1 MSMKKGLVI
10 TIDAVVALVEILG
23 IGFLVWKWIEP
34 TNFGYAVLFV
44 CVWIVVAWIIATLT
58 DKLLSPLNKVL
69 DEEKVVERC
78 EDIEKE
84 ISFEETEKLER
95 FKDALEKVMQA
106 SEEEDKTKYQQA
118 TIDLYNETMKNLFSF
133 INNLERFRW
142 DIASPYENRF
152 LSEQDAW
159 EVARNTPN
167 PFLSSIPFRLR
178 NPYSDNAF
186 LDELDVTPIKELK
199 EFIDKHREL
208 AQSLIEWGIKYGITT
223 QDTCD
228 RMDER
233 NYTTSCI
240 MGTEFSPP
248 IRDKRWDDLASKEPD
263 NIKSVNVSKETLNV
277 YNDKYEL
284 IGYIDNKP
292 TSTSSTYYDLNGKL
306 VENNEIYYLFLN
318 EHPNTH
324 EEVCIRCD
332 IPKCKMNPTYADF
345 KDDE

>member
-1 MSMKKGLVI
+1 MKKGLVI

-34 TNFGYAVLFV
+34 TSFGYAVLFV

-58 DKLLSPLNKVL
+58 DKLLSPLNKAL
-69 DEEKVVERC
+69 DKEQQEETKQEENPDIKEEVKEIEEPEWRSEISEEKIQAMEAKYKVEH
-78 EDIEKE
+78 
-84 ISFEETEKLER
+84 
-95 FKDALEKVMQA
+95 
-106 SEEEDKTKYQQA
+106 QQA

-228 RMDER
+228 RMDAR
-233 NYTTSCI
+233 NYITSCI
-240 MGTEFSPP
+240 MGPEYWPP

-284 IGYIDNKP
+284 IGYVDNKP
-292 TSTSSTYYDLNGKL
+292 TSTNSTYYDLNGEL
-306 VENNEIYYLFLN
+306 VENNHLYNLYIDEYQ
-318 EHPNTH
+318 H
-324 EEVCIRCD
+324 EEMCIRCD

>member
-1 MSMKKGLVI
+1 MKKGLVI

-58 DKLLSPLNKVL
+58 DKLLSLLNKAL
-69 DEEKVVERC
+69 DKEQQEETKQEENPDIKEEVKEIEEPEWRSEISEEKIQAMEAKYKVE
-78 EDIEKE
+78 
-84 ISFEETEKLER
+84 
-95 FKDALEKVMQA
+95 
-106 SEEEDKTKYQQA
+106 YQQA

-142 DIASPYENRF
+142 RVPSPYENSF

-159 EVARNTPN
+159 EVARNRPPFHGYLHPN
-167 PFLSSIPFRLR
+167 Y
-178 NPYSDNAF
+178 YSDNAF
-186 LDELDVTPIKELK
+186 LDDLDITPIKELK
-199 EFIDKHREL
+199 EFIDTHREL

-228 RMDER
+228 RMDAR
-233 NYTTSCI
+233 NYITSCI
-240 MGTEFSPP
+240 MGPEYWPP
-248 IRDKRWDDLASKEPD
+248 IRDKHWDDLASKEPD

-277 YNDKYEL
+277 YNDKHEL
-284 IGYIDNKP
+284 IGYVDNKP
-292 TSTSSTYYDLNGKL
+292 TSTNSTYYDLNGKL
-306 VENNEIYYLFLN
+306 VENNEIYCLFLN
-318 EHPNTH
+318 KHPNTH

-332 IPKCKMNPTYADF
+332 IPKCKMNPPYVDF

>member
-1 MSMKKGLVI
+1 MSKKKGLITTIYTIVI
-10 TIDAVVALVEILG
+10 LVEILG

-44 CVWIVVAWIIATLT
+44 CVWIVVACIIVIQTCEF
-58 DKLLSPLNKVL
+58 LNEVL
-69 DEEKVVERC
+69 DEEDVVKQP
-78 EDIEKE
+78 EDVEEPEWQSE
-84 ISFEETEKLER
+84 ISEEKIQ
-95 FKDALEKVMQA
+95 AMQA
-106 SEEEDKTKYQQA
+106 KYKVEHQQA
-118 TIDLYNETMKNLFSF
+118 TIELYHETMKNLFSF

-142 DIASPYENRF
+142 DIASPYENSF

-186 LDELDVTPIKELK
+186 LDELDVTPIKKLK

-248 IRDKRWDDLASKEPD
+248 IRDKRWDDLVSKEPD

-284 IGYIDNKP
+284 IGYVDNKP
-292 TSTSSTYYDLNGKL
+292 TSTNSTYYDLNGEL
-306 VENNEIYYLFLN
+306 VENNHLYNLYIDEYQ
-318 EHPNTH
+318 H

-332 IPKCKMNPTYADF
+332 IPKCKMNPPYVDF

>member
-1 MSMKKGLVI
+1 MKKKLITTIYTVI
-10 TIDAVVALVEILG
+10 ILIEILG
-23 IGFLVWKWIEP
+23 IGFLAWKWIEP
-34 TNFGYAVLFV
+34 TNFGYAILFV
-44 CVWIVVAWIIATLT
+44 CVWIVVACIITIQT
-58 DKLLSPLNKVL
+58 CEFLNEVL
-69 DEEKVVERC
+69 DEEDVVKQP
-78 EDIEKE
+78 EDVEEPEWRRE
-84 ISFEETEKLER
+84 ISEEKI
-95 FKDALEKVMQA
+95 QA
-106 SEEEDKTKYQQA
+106 MEAKYEVEHQQA

-199 EFIDKHREL
+199 EFIDTHREL

-228 RMDER
+228 RMDAR
-233 NYTTSCI
+233 NYITSCI
-240 MGTEFSPP
+240 MGPEFYPP

-292 TSTSSTYYDLNGKL
+292 TSTDSTYYDLNGEL
-306 VENNEIYYLFLN
+306 VENNHLYNLYIDEYQ
-318 EHPNTH
+318 H

-332 IPKCKMNPTYADF
+332 IPKCKMNPPYVDF

>member
-1 MSMKKGLVI
+1 MSMKKKLITTIYTVI
-10 TIDAVVALVEILG
+10 ILIEILG
-23 IGFLVWKWIEP
+23 IGFLAWKWIEP

-44 CVWIVVAWIIATLT
+44 CVWIVVACIITILT
-58 DKLLSPLNKVL
+58 CEFLNEIL
-69 DEEKVVERC
+69 DEEDVVKQP
-78 EDIEKE
+78 EDVEEPEWRRE
-84 ISFEETEKLER
+84 ISEEKIQAMEAKY
-95 FKDALEKVMQA
+95 KV
-106 SEEEDKTKYQQA
+106 EHQQA
-118 TIDLYNETMKNLFSF
+118 TIELYHETMKNLFSF

-228 RMDER
+228 RMDAR
-233 NYTTSCI
+233 NYITSCI
-240 MGTEFSPP
+240 MGPEYWPP
-248 IRDKRWDDLASKEPD
+248 IRDKRWDDLVSKEPD

-292 TSTSSTYYDLNGKL
+292 ISTNSTYYDLNGEL
-306 VENNEIYYLFLN
+306 VENNHLYNLYIDEYQ
-318 EHPNTH
+318 H

-332 IPKCKMNPTYADF
+332 IPKCKMNPPYVDF
-345 KDDE
+345 KDDVMLNNKNE

>member
-1 MSMKKGLVI
+1 MSMKKKLITTIYTVI
-10 TIDAVVALVEILG
+10 ILVEILG
-23 IGFLVWKWIEP
+23 IGFLAWKWIEP

-44 CVWIVVAWIIATLT
+44 CVWIVVACIITILT
-58 DKLLSPLNKVL
+58 CEFLNKVL
-69 DEEKVVERC
+69 DEEDVVKQP
-78 EDIEKE
+78 EDVEEPEWRE
-84 ISFEETEKLER
+84 ISEEKIQAMEAKY
-95 FKDALEKVMQA
+95 KV
-106 SEEEDKTKYQQA
+106 EHQQA

-142 DIASPYENRF
+142 RVPSPYENSF

-159 EVARNTPN
+159 EVARNRPPFHGYLHPN
-167 PFLSSIPFRLR
+167 Y
-178 NPYSDNAF
+178 YSDNAF
-186 LDELDVTPIKELK
+186 LDDLDITPIKELK

-228 RMDER
+228 RMDAR
-233 NYTTSCI
+233 NYITSCI
-240 MGTEFSPP
+240 MGPEYWPP

-284 IGYIDNKP
+284 IGYVDNKP
-292 TSTSSTYYDLNGKL
+292 TSTNSTYYDLNGEL
-306 VENNEIYYLFLN
+306 VENNHLYNLYIDEYQ
-318 EHPNTH
+318 H

-332 IPKCKMNPTYADF
+332 IPKCKMNPPYADF
-345 KDDE
+345 KDE

>member
-1 MSMKKGLVI
+1 MSKKKGLITTIYTIVI
-10 TIDAVVALVEILG
+10 LVEILG

-44 CVWIVVAWIIATLT
+44 CVWIVVACIITILT
-58 DKLLSPLNKVL
+58 CEFLNEVL
-69 DEEKVVERC
+69 DEGDVVKQH
-78 EDIEKE
+78 EDIEEPEWRRE
-84 ISFEETEKLER
+84 ISEEKIQAMEAKY
-95 FKDALEKVMQA
+95 KV
-106 SEEEDKTKYQQA
+106 EHQQA

-186 LDELDVTPIKELK
+186 LDELDVTPIKTLK

-263 NIKSVNVSKETLNV
+263 NIKSVNISKETLNV
-277 YNDKYEL
+277 YNDKYEP
-284 IGYIDNKP
+284 IGYVDNKP
-292 TSTSSTYYDLNGKL
+292 TSTNSTYYDLNGEL
-306 VENNEIYYLFLN
+306 VENNHLYNLYIDEYQ
-318 EHPNTH
+318 H

-332 IPKCKMNPTYADF
+332 IPKCKMNPPYADF
-345 KDDE
+345 KDE

>member
-1 MSMKKGLVI
+1 MSKKKGLITTIYTIVI
-10 TIDAVVALVEILG
+10 LVEILG

-44 CVWIVVAWIIATLT
+44 CVWIVVACIITILT
-58 DKLLSPLNKVL
+58 CEFLNEVL
-69 DEEKVVERC
+69 DEGDVVKQP
-78 EDIEKE
+78 EDIEEPEWRRE
-84 ISFEETEKLER
+84 ISEEKIQAMEAKY
-95 FKDALEKVMQA
+95 KV
-106 SEEEDKTKYQQA
+106 EHQQA

-186 LDELDVTPIKELK
+186 LDELDVTPIKTLK

-263 NIKSVNVSKETLNV
+263 NIKSVNISKETLNV
-277 YNDKYEL
+277 YNDKYEP
-284 IGYIDNKP
+284 IGYVDNKP
-292 TSTSSTYYDLNGKL
+292 TSTNSTYYDLNGEL
-306 VENNEIYYLFLN
+306 VENNHLYNLYIDEYQ
-318 EHPNTH
+318 H

-332 IPKCKMNPTYADF
+332 IPKCKMNPPYADF
-345 KDDE
+345 KDE

>member
-1 MSMKKGLVI
+1 MKKKLITTIYTVI
-10 TIDAVVALVEILG
+10 ILIEILG
-23 IGFLVWKWIEP
+23 IGFLAWKWIEP

-44 CVWIVVAWIIATLT
+44 CVWIVVACIIVIQTCEF
-58 DKLLSPLNKVL
+58 LNEVL
-69 DEEKVVERC
+69 DEEDVVKQP
-78 EDIEKE
+78 EDVEEPEWRSE
-84 ISFEETEKLER
+84 ISEEKIQAMEAKY
-95 FKDALEKVMQA
+95 KV
-106 SEEEDKTKYQQA
+106 EHQQA

-208 AQSLIEWGIKYGITT
+208 AQFLIEWGIKYGITT

-248 IRDKRWDDLASKEPD
+248 IRDKRWDDWASKEPD

-292 TSTSSTYYDLNGKL
+292 TSTNSTYYDLNGKL
-306 VENNEIYYLFLN
+306 VENNHLYNLYIDEYQ
-318 EHPNTH
+318 H
-324 EEVCIRCD
+324 EGVCIRCD
-332 IPKCKMNPTYADF
+332 IPKCKMNPPYADF
-345 KDDE
+345 KDE

>member
-1 MSMKKGLVI
+1 MSMKKKLITTIYTVI
-10 TIDAVVALVEILG
+10 ILIEILG
-23 IGFLVWKWIEP
+23 IGFLAWKWIEP

-44 CVWIVVAWIIATLT
+44 CVWIVVACIIVIQTCEF
-58 DKLLSPLNKVL
+58 LNEVL
-69 DEEKVVERC
+69 DEEDVVKQP
-78 EDIEKE
+78 EDVEEPEWRRE
-84 ISFEETEKLER
+84 ISEEKIQAMEAKY
-95 FKDALEKVMQA
+95 KV
-106 SEEEDKTKYQQA
+106 EHQQA
-118 TIDLYNETMKNLFSF
+118 TIELYHETMKNLFSF

-142 DIASPYENRF
+142 RVPSPYENSF

-199 EFIDKHREL
+199 EFIDTHREL

-248 IRDKRWDDLASKEPD
+248 IRDKRWDDLVSKEPD

-292 TSTSSTYYDLNGKL
+292 TSTNSTYYDLNGEL
-306 VENNEIYYLFLN
+306 VENNHLYNLYIDEYQ
-318 EHPNTH
+318 H

-332 IPKCKMNPTYADF
+332 IPKCKMNPPYVDF

>member
-1 MSMKKGLVI
+1 MKNKKNGLVI
-10 TIDAVVALVEILG
+10 ALDAVVALVEILG
-23 IGFLVWKWIEP
+23 IGFLAWKWIKP

-142 DIASPYENRF
+142 RVPSPYENSF

-159 EVARNTPN
+159 QVARNRPPFHGYLHPN
-167 PFLSSIPFRLR
+167 Y
-178 NPYSDNAF
+178 YSDNAF
-186 LDELDVTPIKELK
+186 LDDLDITPIKELK
-199 EFIDKHREL
+199 EFIDTHREL

-228 RMDER
+228 RMDAR
-233 NYTTSCI
+233 NYITSCI
-240 MGTEFSPP
+240 MGPEFYPP
-248 IRDKRWDDLASKEPD
+248 IRDKRWDNLVSKEPD

-284 IGYIDNKP
+284 IGYVDNKP
-292 TSTSSTYYDLNGKL
+292 TSTNSTYYDLNG
-306 VENNEIYYLFLN
+306 NW
-318 EHPNTH
+318 
-324 EEVCIRCD
+324 
-332 IPKCKMNPTYADF
+332 
-345 KDDE
+345 

>member
-1 MSMKKGLVI
+1 MSKKKKLITTIYTVVI
-10 TIDAVVALVEILG
+10 LVEILG

-44 CVWIVVAWIIATLT
+44 CVWIVVACIIVIQTCEVL
-58 DKLLSPLNKVL
+58 DKVL
-69 DEEKVVERC
+69 DEEDVVKQH
-78 EDIEKE
+78 EDIEKPEWRRE
-84 ISFEETEKLER
+84 I
-95 FKDALEKVMQA
+95 
-106 SEEEDKTKYQQA
+106 SEEERQAIDAKYKVEHQQA
-118 TIDLYNETMKNLFSF
+118 TIDLYNESMKALFSF

-159 EVARNTPN
+159 EVARNKPN

-228 RMDER
+228 RMDAR
-233 NYTTSCI
+233 NYITSCI
-240 MGTEFSPP
+240 TGAEFHPP
-248 IRDKRWDDLASKEPD
+248 LREEILRSMDKEQD
-263 NIKSVNVSKETLNV
+263 
-277 YNDKYEL
+277 
-284 IGYIDNKP
+284 
-292 TSTSSTYYDLNGKL
+292 NGK
-306 VENNEIYYLFLN
+306 E
-318 EHPNTH
+318 
-324 EEVCIRCD
+324 
-332 IPKCKMNPTYADF
+332 M
-345 KDDE
+345 

>member
-34 TNFGYAVLFV
+34 TSFGYAVLFV
-44 CVWIVVAWIIATLT
+44 CIWIVVAWIIATLT
-58 DKLLSPLNKVL
+58 DKILAPLNKAL
-69 DEEKVVERC
+69 DKEQQEETKQEENPDIKEEVKEIEEPEWRSEISEEKIQAMEAKYKVEH
-78 EDIEKE
+78 
-84 ISFEETEKLER
+84 
-95 FKDALEKVMQA
+95 
-106 SEEEDKTKYQQA
+106 QQA
-118 TIDLYNETMKNLFSF
+118 TIDLYNETMKTLFSF

-142 DIASPYENRF
+142 RVPSPYENSF

-159 EVARNTPN
+159 EVARNRPPFHGYLHPN
-167 PFLSSIPFRLR
+167 Y
-178 NPYSDNAF
+178 YSDNAF
-186 LDELDVTPIKELK
+186 LDDLDIAPIKELK

-228 RMDER
+228 RMDAR
-233 NYTTSCI
+233 NYITSCI
-240 MGTEFSPP
+240 MGPEYWPP
-248 IRDKRWDDLASKEPD
+248 IRDKRWDDLVSKEPD

-292 TSTSSTYYDLNGKL
+292 ISTNSTYYDLNGEL
-306 VENNEIYYLFLN
+306 VENNHLYNLYIDEYQ
-318 EHPNTH
+318 H

>member
-1 MSMKKGLVI
+1 MSMKKKLITTIYTVI
-10 TIDAVVALVEILG
+10 ILVEILG
-23 IGFLVWKWIEP
+23 IGFLAWKWIEP

-44 CVWIVVAWIIATLT
+44 CVWIVVACIITILT
-58 DKLLSPLNKVL
+58 CEFLNKVL
-69 DEEKVVERC
+69 DEEDVVKQP
-78 EDIEKE
+78 EDVEEPEWRE
-84 ISFEETEKLER
+84 ISEEKIQAMEAKY
-95 FKDALEKVMQA
+95 KV
-106 SEEEDKTKYQQA
+106 EHQQA

-142 DIASPYENRF
+142 RVPSPYENSF

-159 EVARNTPN
+159 EVARNRPPFHGYLHPN
-167 PFLSSIPFRLR
+167 Y
-178 NPYSDNAF
+178 YSDNAF
-186 LDELDVTPIKELK
+186 LDDLDITPIKELK

-248 IRDKRWDDLASKEPD
+248 IRDKRWDDLVSKEPD

-284 IGYIDNKP
+284 IGYVDNKP
-292 TSTSSTYYDLNGKL
+292 TSTNSTYYDLNGEL
-306 VENNEIYYLFLN
+306 VENNHLYNLYIDEYQ
-318 EHPNTH
+318 H

-332 IPKCKMNPTYADF
+332 IPKCKMNPPYADF
-345 KDDE
+345 KDE

>member
-1 MSMKKGLVI
+1 MKKGLVI

-23 IGFLVWKWIEP
+23 IGFLAWKWIKP

-284 IGYIDNKP
+284 IGYVDNKP
-292 TSTSSTYYDLNGKL
+292 TSTNSTYYDLNG
-306 VENNEIYYLFLN
+306 NW
-318 EHPNTH
+318 
-324 EEVCIRCD
+324 
-332 IPKCKMNPTYADF
+332 
-345 KDDE
+345 

>member
-1 MSMKKGLVI
+1 MKKKLITTIYTVI
-10 TIDAVVALVEILG
+10 ILIEMLG
-23 IGFLVWKWIEP
+23 IGFLAWKWIEP

-44 CVWIVVAWIIATLT
+44 CVWIVVACIIVIQTCEF
-58 DKLLSPLNKVL
+58 LNEVL
-69 DEEKVVERC
+69 DEEDVVKQP
-78 EDIEKE
+78 EDVEEPEWRSE
-84 ISFEETEKLER
+84 ISEEKIQAMEAKY
-95 FKDALEKVMQA
+95 KV
-106 SEEEDKTKYQQA
+106 EHQQA

-142 DIASPYENRF
+142 DIASPYENHF

-186 LDELDVTPIKELK
+186 LDELDVTPIKTLK

-248 IRDKRWDDLASKEPD
+248 IRDKRWDDLVSKEPD

-284 IGYIDNKP
+284 IGYMDNKP
-292 TSTSSTYYDLNGKL
+292 TSTNSTYYDLNG
-306 VENNEIYYLFLN
+306 NW
-318 EHPNTH
+318 
-324 EEVCIRCD
+324 
-332 IPKCKMNPTYADF
+332 
-345 KDDE
+345 

>member
-1 MSMKKGLVI
+1 MKKKLITTIYTVI
-10 TIDAVVALVEILG
+10 ILVEILG
-23 IGFLVWKWIEP
+23 IGFLAWKWIEP

-44 CVWIVVAWIIATLT
+44 CVWIVVACIIATLT

-69 DEEKVVERC
+69 DEEEVVERC

-95 FKDALEKVMQA
+95 FKDALEKAMQA

-142 DIASPYENRF
+142 DIASPYENCF

-228 RMDER
+228 RMDAR
-233 NYTTSCI
+233 NYITSCI
-240 MGTEFSPP
+240 MGPEFYPP
-248 IRDKRWDDLASKEPD
+248 IRDKRWDDLVSKEPD

-292 TSTSSTYYDLNGKL
+292 TSTNSTYYDLNGEL
-306 VENNEIYYLFLN
+306 VENNGVYHLFLN
-318 EHPNTH
+318 KHPDTH
-324 EEVCIRCD
+324 EEICVRCD

>member
-1 MSMKKGLVI
+1 MKKGLVI

-34 TNFGYAVLFV
+34 TSFGYAVLFV

-69 DEEKVVERC
+69 DEEEVVERC

-118 TIDLYNETMKNLFSF
+118 TIELYHETMKNLFSF

-186 LDELDVTPIKELK
+186 LDELDVTPIKKLK

-277 YNDKYEL
+277 YDDKYEL

-292 TSTSSTYYDLNGKL
+292 TSTNSTYYDLNGEL
-306 VENNEIYYLFLN
+306 VENNHLYNLYIDEYQ
-318 EHPNTH
+318 H

-332 IPKCKMNPTYADF
+332 IPKYKMNPPYADF